1 MRDNRQRQVGHAQ
14 AFAGKFGEKLKAVA
28 DNSNGLFPFF
38 LEVD

>member
-14 AFAGKFGEKLKAVA
+14 TFAGKLGEKLKAVA
-28 DNSNGLFPFF
+28 DNSNGRLSFF